1 MATRLGAVAFTVLWC
16 EWSTNMLS
24 TPCTDVQGWVSNTI
38 ARAFRWPY
46 MVTHRGTSGRAISFY
61 SMPWPAPYAV
71 HHWGC
76 RLASLRRGS
85 SNPGWIWAPKPYV
98 HLPVQRLALGSPLQR
113 SSRGRAAT
121 CLHEKARLARGHGSL
136 SLGTYDAQTSCIPL
150 KCYKIAY
157 LFCEMHISF
166 LRGQ

>member
-1 MATRLGAVAFTVLWC
+1 MTIHGDTSRYQWACHQFLLNALACSVCR
-16 EWSTNMLS
+16 S
-24 TPCTDVQGWVSNTI
+24 PPDV
-38 ARAFRWPY
+38 
-46 MVTHRGTSGRAISFY
+46 
-61 SMPWPAPYAV
+61 V
-71 HHWGC
+71 HH
-76 RLASLRRGS
+76 LASLRRGS
-85 SNPGWIWAPKPYV
+85 SNPGCPWAPKPYV

-113 SSRGRAAT
+113 SSRGKAAT

-136 SLGTYDAQTSCIPL
+136 RLGTYDAQTSCIPL